1 MPQVHA
7 KADNIT
13 LTVTAQ
19 PGGKL
24 RVTGRTWE
32 DALIFM
38 PNEVLVRWVGGQ
50 VHVIRRDK
58 ERLPPAPPDPHED
71 AETDFA
77 EDA

>member
-1 MPQVHA
+1 MPQIHA

-24 RVTGRTWE
+24 RVTGRTWD

-38 PNEVLVRWVGGQ
+38 PNEVLELRGVERQCTLFGPTRSINGHLVRVQ
-50 VHVIRRDK
+50 SLR
-58 ERLPPAPPDPHED
+58 P
-71 AETDFA
+71 FA
-77 EDA
+77 MFV